1 MQLHGSS
8 LDVTGARVSLPSCGG
23 FTGCLYRDALN
34 LKSSP
39 SPTSAYTALL
49 LPTYHPSSACVHHFG
64 PVCAPAPGRHST
76 SASLPL
82 GPLATANE
90 PFQSSLPWS
99 VKSTVGY
106 WLLPAFQSWRSVLP
120 NQTVIC
126 LLEVL
131 VDESTAWSLNSGRDE
146 LHDILVIQLDNGE
159 DIFFKVSG
167 QYKESCFGSSIDTL
181 MDQVQVKLRW
191 SLLGKYFF

>member
-1 MQLHGSS
+1 MARSRRRHRPTLSCSENPRSDPGRASFNRAARQQCLQSRLLPPAPHQQNQEILDFRRGQVSCHLHHSVAPQLRQCNPHWAPTGTKFKSSRGCRTQLHGSS

-82 GPLATANE
+82 GPLATANA
-90 PFQSSLPWS
+90 PSQ
-99 VKSTVGY
+99 
-106 WLLPAFQSWRSVLP
+106 
-120 NQTVIC
+120 
-126 LLEVL
+126 
-131 VDESTAWSLNSGRDE
+131 
-146 LHDILVIQLDNGE
+146 
-159 DIFFKVSG
+159 
-167 QYKESCFGSSIDTL
+167 
-181 MDQVQVKLRW
+181 
-191 SLLGKYFF
+191 